1 MTLRSRLA
9 VGLVTIAIILV
20 GPLAFAIRSLY
31 RLHDDATTLR
41 DRDFAASLLIG
52 RLREGLNDVRRE
64 ELALLFARDSASRDA
79 MEKGVAHVGALADS
93 LSHFELPVYA
103 RDIGA
108 SVRQLAAAA
117 PSEYNAALQG
127 NTKLADSISAKIF
140 VPALDHADS
149 TVAVAE
155 HAVLNRTTARVNQQ
169 TSRIDRTTTLSA
181 TAMVLVLIVAAGI
194 SIWLAR
200 SISRP
205 VLQLRRGMSAV
216 ANGEFD
222 HKLQMPTDRQDEF
235 GQLAEDFTE
244 MTRQLRELD
253 KLKAEFVS
261 VASHELKT
269 PINVMIGYIQL
280 LEEGVYGP
288 LTPKQRDIHKTL
300 ALQANNLARLVKQ
313 LLDVSRF
320 EAGGG
325 RLEPR
330 KIELGKFLGELDDA
344 FHILAIQRNVDF
356 RVNRHDGLPDEVWW
370 DADQMNE
377 VLGNLLSNAF
387 KFTPRGGRVELE
399 VSAPDG
405 RVEMSVCDTG
415 AGIPAEQLP
424 RIFDKFYQAD
434 NQGAAHASGTG
445 LGLAIAKQIVDAHG
459 GTITCESKP
468 GAGTTF
474 RISLPTRVARRSS
487 MGRSTLAVRAA
498 T

>member
-1 MTLRSRLA
+1 
-9 VGLVTIAIILV
+9 
-20 GPLAFAIRSLY
+20 
-31 RLHDDATTLR
+31 
-41 DRDFAASLLIG
+41 
-52 RLREGLNDVRRE
+52 
-64 ELALLFARDSASRDA
+64 
-79 MEKGVAHVGALADS
+79 
-93 LSHFELPVYA
+93 
-103 RDIGA
+103 
-108 SVRQLAAAA
+108 
-117 PSEYNAALQG
+117 
-127 NTKLADSISAKIF
+127 
-140 VPALDHADS
+140 
-149 TVAVAE
+149 
-155 HAVLNRTTARVNQQ
+155 
-169 TSRIDRTTTLSA
+169 
-181 TAMVLVLIVAAGI
+181 
-194 SIWLAR
+194 
-200 SISRP
+200 
-205 VLQLRRGMSAV
+205 
-216 ANGEFD
+216 
-222 HKLQMPTDRQDEF
+222 
-235 GQLAEDFTE
+235 
-244 MTRQLRELD
+244 
-253 KLKAEFVS
+253 

-330 KIELGKFLGELDDA
+330 RIELGKFLGELDDA